1 MGSGDKNSGRSVKR
15 EARRAKRENSW
26 TTLEYEVASEQKI

>member
-15 EARRAKRENSW
+15 EA
-26 TTLEYEVASEQKI
+26 SEKGEEGKQLDDT